1 MVNLYFLSI
10 TRNEM
15 NIAVII
21 VGLQDSPSESQRTA
35 GAIRALRIPH
45 LRTFVI
51 LNQRGLEGYAHGA
64 NKGIRRALHWGAD
77 IVIVANPDISIRR
90 LTRALLQKGVSKY
103 DIWGYYFRQHG
114 ETYSHGVLDAKRL
127 SGSLVSPTSRR
138 ARPRIDFISGSF
150 ICMRRSVIDRIGMFD
165 ESYHMYYEDV
175 EFCQRAVS
183 AGLKIGVVP
192 TVVYEHFESGNNQD
206 KDIQLFRAWLRF
218 FAHHAGWTQK
228 FREVIRTPRTIL
240 ENRRSIIREFTRR
253 PFIKNFVTLNA
264 SSLSIKLFTFVLF
277 LFLVR
282 KLAPEEFGLYNLIW
296 AQVALFMP
304 LADLGTTNYGIFH
317 LTSKNYRKMN
327 ALFSLRLTL
336 GLLFAGITLAYTAVV
351 FRSHTILVLTA
362 LSIPIMLSNAVS
374 GSYLILT
381 TNQAKAYVASYYST
395 AYNAILITVL
405 IGFLQ
410 VSNHLTG
417 LFIIEGVLALLYSV
431 VLLVRTQRDMPYRFV
446 LPSASFIAS
455 TVQRS
460 YMYVLLTFFAGL
472 YFKIDLFIL
481 QLYQGA
487 AAVGLYSSGYKFFE
501 ALIFIGSSYTIAA
514 TPVYRDF
521 LSKRSTRL
529 NAKRKLLRDVV
540 IMFCGG
546 LIISILSSWIAPI
559 VLGLLIGARF
569 SDGLSVFRVV
579 IFALPFLLVSA
590 VCMNLLYLVKKT
602 HWVVQLFAVQIVF
615 NLIANYIFVPLFSYH
630 ASAIITVV
638 SEVLNAVAV
647 LPLALKGY
655 EDFS

>member
-1 MVNLYFLSI
+1 MK
-10 TRNEM
+10 
-15 NIAVII
+15 IAVII
-21 VGLQDSPSESQRTA
+21 VGLKDSPTESYRTA
-35 GAIRALRIPH
+35 QAIRSLRISQ
-45 LRTFVI
+45 LQTFVI
-51 LNQRGLEGYAHGA
+51 LNERGRDGYARGA
-64 NKGIRRALHWGAD
+64 NRGITRAVRWGAD
-77 IVIVANPDISIRR
+77 ILIVANPDIAIRH
-90 LTRALLQKGVSKY
+90 LTRALLISGASRY

-114 ETYSHGVLDAKRL
+114 VTYTHGVLDANRL
-127 SGSLVSPTSRR
+127 SGALVPYTSRILR
-138 ARPRIDFISGSF
+138 SRIDFVSGSF
-150 ICMRRSVIDRIGMFD
+150 ICMRRSVVDRIGKFD

-175 EFCQRAVS
+175 EYCQRAVT
-183 AGLKIGVVP
+183 AGLTIGVVP
-192 TVVYEHFESGNNQD
+192 TVVYEHFESGKNQD
-206 KDIQLFRAWLRF
+206 KEAQLFHAWLRF
-218 FAHHAGWTQK
+218 FAHHAVWWK
-228 FREVIRTPRTIL
+228 KIREVIRAPKTLFEYRKL
-240 ENRRSIIREFTRR
+240 IIREISRR
-253 PFIKNFVTLNA
+253 PFIKNFVTLNV
-264 SSLSIKLFTFVLF
+264 SSLSIKVFTFVLF

-317 LTSKNYRKMN
+317 LTAKNYGKMN
-327 ALFSLRLTL
+327 MLFSLRLTL
-336 GLLFAGITLAYTAVV
+336 GVLFAGITVAYTAVV
-351 FRSHTILVLTA
+351 FHSHTILVLTA

-381 TNQAKAYVASYYST
+381 TNQAKAYLASYYAT
-395 AYNAILITVL
+395 VYNAILIAVL

-417 LFIIEGVLALLYSV
+417 LFIIEGVLALLYSI
-431 VLLVRTQRDMPYRFV
+431 VLLVRTHHDMPYRFV
-446 LPSASFIAS
+446 LPSLSFITS

-472 YFKIDLFIL
+472 YFKLDLFIL
-481 QLYQGA
+481 QLYQGS

-514 TPVYRDF
+514 TPVYREF
-521 LSKRSTRL
+521 LAKRSTRL
-529 NAKRKLLRDVV
+529 NAKRKLLRDVAL
-540 IMFCGG
+540 MFFGG
-546 LIISILSSWIAPI
+546 LMISITSSWIAPI
-559 VLGLLIGARF
+559 VLGPLIGARF

-590 VCMNLLYLVKKT
+590 VCMNMLYLVKKT

-647 LPLALKGY
+647 FPLALKGY